1 MFKVVY
7 YGLHDILLWEEKW
20 AVGTIKAGKF
30 ILKEELMMN
39 FYSMLRELEKLLVY

>member
-1 MFKVVY
+1 MFEVVY
-7 YGLHDILLWEEKW
+7 HRFHDILLWEKKW

-30 ILKEELMMN
+30 ILKKELMMN

>member
-1 MFKVVY
+1 MVY

-20 AVGTIKAGKF
+20 TIGTIKAGKF